1 MTPEVKKRLSE
12 VLGDLREVDWNDVA
26 AVEAASGP
34 LLERLGCDTE
44 MLTTLL
50 ADAREDPRL
59 RELSEHYDILDK
71 VVLYDDADVG
81 FRLRLHVFLPGYFD
95 RPHNHRWSYSS
106 FILHG
111 SYQHFLYGSE
121 DGLSENVNVSSL
133 QPLMVRK
140 EFEGSGY
147 TLDHTM
153 VHAVVAEP
161 YTVSLIIRG
170 PARKN
175 RFMVMDRHTNRAWW
189 QYGAG
194 DETDEE
200 RAAKRMDDARLDETV
215 ARLRDLNL
223 T

>member
-1 MTPEVKKRLSE
+1 MTPEVRQRFSDA
-12 VLGDLREVDWNDVA
+12 LGDLREVDWDDVE

-34 LLERLGCDTE
+34 LLEGLGRDTE
-44 MLTTLL
+44 TLTALL
-50 ADAREDPRL
+50 ANAREEPRL

-71 VVLYDDADVG
+71 VVLYDDPEVG
-81 FRLRLHVFLPGYFD
+81 FRLRLHIFLPGYFD

-111 SYQHFLYGSE
+111 SYQHYLYGSE
-121 DGLSENVNVSSL
+121 DGLSEDVDVASL
-133 QPLMVRK
+133 RPRMVRR
-140 EFEGSGY
+140 EFEGCGY

-170 PARKN
+170 PARKD
-175 RFMVMDRHTNRAWW
+175 RFMVMDRQTNRAWW

-194 DETDEE
+194 DESEEE
-200 RAAKRMDDARLDETV
+200 RAAKRMDDSRFDETV
-215 ARLRDLNL
+215 ARLRDLAL
-223 T
+223 V